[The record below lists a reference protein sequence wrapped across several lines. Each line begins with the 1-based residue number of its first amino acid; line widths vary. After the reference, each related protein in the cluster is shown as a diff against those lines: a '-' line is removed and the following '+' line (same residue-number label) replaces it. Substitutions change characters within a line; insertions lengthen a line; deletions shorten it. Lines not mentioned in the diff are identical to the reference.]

1 MENNQEKEKKPSAGA
16 MWKQTSIN
24 GKKYYNIS
32 LDLKP
37 FMDEKGN
44 LPEKLS
50 IVAIMNYYKTED
62 KQPDYKLYK
71 KEKREYNND
80 EKFDKW
86 VKKEAQPKQVELVER
101 EDNLGDAL
109 QIPF

>member
-1 MENNQEKEKKPSAGA
+1 
-16 MWKQTSIN
+16 
-24 GKKYYNIS
+24 
-32 LDLKP
+32 
-37 FMDEKGN
+37 MDEKGN

-80 EKFDKW
+80 EKFDK
-86 VKKEAQPKQVELVER
+86 
-101 EDNLGDAL
+101 
-109 QIPF
+109 